1 MKCIRVL
8 NGMAEVDGQFNIS
21 GTIYPNGITAN
32 NTNDFNVIMQVLR
45 FMPKPE
51 APRSCFGSGLW
62 VNSRVW
68 LNDDVWNNG

>member
-1 MKCIRVL
+1 MKCIKVL
-8 NGMAEVDGQFNIS
+8 NSPSGIEGQFKIV
-21 GTIYPNGITAN
+21 GTIYETGEVIT